1 MYPRFKEEFDDG
13 FRVQW
18 D

>member
-1 MYPRFKEEFDDG
+1 MYPRFKEEVDDG

>member
-1 MYPRFKEEFDDG
+1 MYPRFKEEVDDG
-13 FRVQW
+13 FRVRW